1 MAIFTKIGYLAYRVA
16 PYAEMV
22 LWGVML
28 SLLLLLAGCAVT
40 SKPAAERKVLV
51 PIAITLSAEQIE
63 LLRHSCSGGSSV
75 DLGKASISSTTY
87 PCEIL
92 RTYAAIEATR
102 GRGFWMGTFPRWM
115 LKMRLVTKGIFS
127 GIAGLVGLG

>member
-1 MAIFTKIGYLAYRVA
+1 MVNLNYLAHRVA
-16 PYAEMV
+16 PYATNIG
-22 LWGVML
+22 WG
-28 SLLLLLAGCAVT
+28 LLLAILLLFAGCATV
-40 SKPAAERKVLV
+40 PAPNE
-51 PIAITLSAEQIE
+51 PIMLSAEQFKI
-63 LLRHSCSGGSSV
+63 LREACHGGASV
-75 DLGKASISSTTY
+75 DVGKIEISSTTY

-115 LKMRLVTKGIFS
+115 LQMRLVTKGIFS